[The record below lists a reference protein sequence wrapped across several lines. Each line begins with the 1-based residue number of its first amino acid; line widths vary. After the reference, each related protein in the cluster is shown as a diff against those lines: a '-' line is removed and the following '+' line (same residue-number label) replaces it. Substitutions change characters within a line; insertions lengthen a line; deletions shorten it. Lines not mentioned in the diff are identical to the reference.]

1 MGNFIKNAILS
12 VIIIAL
18 TISLIKNYQDSK
30 IKQQILIEYQN
41 EVIKLKNEDKKL
53 QAEIK
58 KSSDSRFVE
67 EEARNKLNLIKKN
80 EVSLIVP
87 KLTITP
93 TPAPTRP
100 IPNWQKWYNLLLR

>member
-1 MGNFIKNAILS
+1 MGNLLKNTILS
-12 VIIIAL
+12 IIIIAL
-18 TISLIKNYQDSK
+18 TASLIKNYQDSK

-41 EVIKLKNEDKKL
+41 EVSKLKSEDKKL

-58 KSSDSRFVE
+58 KSADSRFVE

-80 EVSLIVP
+80 EISLIVP

-93 TPAPTRP
+93 TPVPIRP
-100 IPNWQKWYNLLLR
+100 IPNWQKWANLILR